1 MDYVFTKT
9 EELLAMKKA
18 IEDELEQRR
27 QDELAEKAETMMKQ
41 IRDYLSLGYNITV
54 YNQERRYPVVS
65 VSFDDDGVYLEVKQE
80 IKE

>member
-1 MDYVFTKT
+1 MDDYVFTKT

-54 YNQERRYPVVS
+54 YNRERRYDKETVVS
-65 VSFDDDGVYLEVKQE
+65 VSFDDDGVYLEVK
-80 IKE
+80 